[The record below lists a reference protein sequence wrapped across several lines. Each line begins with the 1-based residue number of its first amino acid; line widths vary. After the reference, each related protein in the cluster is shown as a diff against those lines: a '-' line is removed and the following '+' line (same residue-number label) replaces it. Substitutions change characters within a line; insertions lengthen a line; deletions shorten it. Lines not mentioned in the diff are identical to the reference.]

1 MHERAKIIVEMEVQ
15 HPGWHTFRK
24 YMHALEPADEDSA
37 PAPDWE
43 GITGRMKQLL
53 GRTEARVDE
62 LSSKM
67 ATKSEVAVVASK
79 LDDMMDRMD
88 TMMALIKTLSK
99 QKNVTC

>member
-43 GITGRMKQLL
+43 GITGRVKQLL
-53 GRTEARVDE
+53 ELQDERVKQLLKLQDQR
-62 LSSKM
+62 
-67 ATKSEVAVVASK
+67 SENMLGAIESLDAKLVAI
-79 LDDMMDRMD
+79 DRKITTRNM
-88 TMMALIKTLSK
+88 
-99 QKNVTC
+99 